1 MTRLLQVGM
10 GRWGLDWATRVLP
23 QVPGTSLAGCV
34 DARPAARAEVARRGL
49 AGAADCFASLEEAL
63 DNLEVSTVL
72 VTTDLPSHIPLV
84 LASLRADKHVLVEKP
99 FAPSVAA
106 AEEAVTLAQQRGLTL
121 AVSQNY
127 RYYPA
132 VRAAQQFVREARLG
146 RLLHIDLDFRKYS
159 APVAGAPVGHRAWDQ
174 PLLLDMAIHHFDLLR
189 AVTGT
194 EPTSVSCATW
204 NPPWAG
210 FREAPEGYAVIE
222 FDGGVTV
229 NYRGSW
235 VHPGPPTLWAGEW
248 RMVFEDGE
256 LWWESR
262 ADMDSALEDKATL
275 YDRKDGPHEVALP
288 HLRYVDRA
296 GALDAFITSLTAG
309 PAPETAGRDNL
320 KSLALAHAA
329 VTSSRLGGLVH
340 LHSAPS

>member
-1 MTRLLQVGM
+1 M
-10 GRWGLDWATRVLP
+10 GGWGLDWATRVLP
-23 QVPGTSLAGCV
+23 QVPGASLAGCV
-34 DARPAARAEVARRGL
+34 DARAAARAEVVARGL
-49 AGAADCFASLEEAL
+49 AQAANCFASLEEAL
-63 DNLEVSTVL
+63 DNLEVSAVL

-106 AEEAVTLAQQRGLTL
+106 AEEAVALAEQRGLSL
-121 AVSQNY
+121 VVSQNY

-132 VRAAQQFVREARLG
+132 VRAAQQFKREARLG
-146 RLLHIDLDFRKYS
+146 RLLHIDLDFRRYS
-159 APVAGAPVGHRAWDQ
+159 APVAGAPAGHRAWDQ

-204 NPPWAG
+204 NPPWAS
-210 FREAPEGYAVIE
+210 FREAPEGCAVIE

-235 VHPGPPTLWAGEW
+235 VHSGPPTLWAGEW
-248 RMVFEDGE
+248 RMVFEGGE

-262 ADMDSALEDKATL
+262 ADMDSALEDKATV
-275 YDRKDGPHEVALP
+275 YDRKNGPHRLALP
-288 HLRYVDRA
+288 RLRYVDRA
-296 GALDAFITSLTAG
+296 GVLDAFITSLAAG

-329 VTSSRLGGLVH
+329 VTSSRHGGPVL
-340 LHSAPS
+340 LPGLPS

>member
-1 MTRLLQVGM
+1 M

-23 QVPGTSLAGCV
+23 QVPGTSLTGCV

-49 AGAADCFASLEEAL
+49 AGAANCFASLEEAL
-63 DNLEVSTVL
+63 DNLEVSAVL

-106 AEEAVTLAQQRGLTL
+106 AEEAVILAEQRGLTL

-132 VRAAQQFVREARLG
+132 VRAAQQFIREARLG
-146 RLLHIDLDFRKYS
+146 RLLHIDLDFRRYS
-159 APVAGAPVGHRAWDQ
+159 APVADRG
-174 PLLLDMAIHHFDLLR
+174 MAIHHFDLLR

-194 EPTSVSCATW
+194 EPTSVSCATR

-275 YDRKDGPHEVALP
+275 YDRKDGPHDVALP
-288 HLRYVDRA
+288 RLRYVDRA
-296 GALDAFITSLTAG
+296 GVLDAFITSLAAG

-329 VTSSRLGGLVH
+329 VTSSRLGGLVQ